1 MLDFQSLVKYLL
13 EGLAVAVAA
22 FYIPRKTVD
31 LKEIG
36 LIALTA
42 AAVFAILDQF
52 ATSVGQSARQGA
64 GFGIGLQQ
72 VGYGYP
78 ENYEDYA
85 SVPAEQF
92 YEGEVAETPAEGF
105 EYELPADANE
115 GFEGEVATEGSTEG
129 YDDYT
134 ETFMTGD
141 KSRKIPDEGYPD
153 VCSDKCEYNEFA
165 TQHQKERSVCNKKD
179 GKCMVVRPCKMVD
192 DECQINPVVKDHKD
206 VSGHKCQRSG
216 DVCRLIKKDSDK
228 EKFTEG
234 FEDGAT
240 ESFEHTPETEGEIQG
255 FEGFTKTF

>member
-92 YEGEVAETPAEGF
+92 YEGEVMTEGETFEGEVPAEVS
-105 EYELPADANE
+105 AE
-115 GFEGEVATEGSTEG
+115 GFEGETSAEVPAEG

-134 ETFMTGD
+134 ESFSD
-141 KSRKIPDEGYPD
+141 KQYKVPDEGYPD
-153 VCSDKCEYNEFA
+153 VCNDKCEYNEFA
-165 TQHQKERSVCNKKD
+165 TQHQKDRSLCHKKD
-179 GKCMVVRPCKMVD
+179 GKCMVVRPCKIVD

-206 VSGHKCQRSG
+206 VAGHKCQRSG

-234 FEDGAT
+234 FEDGALT
-240 ESFEHTPETEGEIQG
+240 DDPVVPETFEDEIQG